1 MRVLNRFIRI
11 LPLAALFFTLLVGG
25 VALAAGDAPLGEAAR
40 QRAEELA
47 NSPAAADPQAALQSY
62 LTAVWVLT
70 GLVALMLLIMVQN
83 VLRLTGFN
91 PFATWQSNV
100 INPAL
105 LLLFLFAGALGIAYE
120 WHLHAKY
127 ALVGNA
133 ASEHGVEIDNMLI
146 TSLVVTGI
154 AFVIVQVL
162 LFVYAFLYRGR
173 PGQRATFFHD
183 SKPLEL
189 GLAGL
194 TALGLAF
201 LVLGGLRVWSDINAT
216 PKQDALAMELVGE
229 QFQWRLR
236 YGGKDNQLGKANYK
250 LIGADNVLGVDYADA
265 AAKDDIIPADKNIV
279 LPVGRQVHLSIRA
292 KDVLH
297 GVYMPH
303 FRVQMYAVPGMPT
316 QFTFTPTVTTAD
328 MKSRT
333 GNEKFEYEMACSQ
346 LCGAGHYN
354 MKMTIT
360 VVSQA
365 EYDKIAAGWKP
376 AFDPAVHTVQPTTGP
391 LAAN

>member
-1 MRVLNRFIRI
+1 MRFVSRSLRFW
-11 LPLAALFFTLLVGG
+11 PLAALVLVLMAGG
-25 VALAAGDAPLGEAAR
+25 LAWGADPAPIGEAAR

-47 NSPAAADPQAALQSY
+47 STPEAADPQATLKSY
-62 LTAVWVLT
+62 LTAVWLLT
-70 GLVALMLLIMVQN
+70 GAVALMMLIMVQN

-91 PFATWQSNV
+91 PFASWRSNV

-105 LLLFLFAGALGIAYE
+105 LLAFLFLGALGIAYE
-120 WHLHAKY
+120 WNLHAKY

-133 ASEHGVEIDNMLI
+133 ASAHGVEIDNMLI

-173 PGQRATFFHD
+173 EGRRATFFHD

-216 PKQDALAMELVGE
+216 PAQDALAIELVGE
-229 QFQWRLR
+229 QFQWRVR
-236 YGGKDNQLGKANYK
+236 YAGQDNQLGKANYK
-250 LIGADNVLGVDYADA
+250 LIGESNVLGVDYADPN
-265 AAKDDIIPADKNIV
+265 AKDDVIPAERELV
-279 LPVGRQVHLSIRA
+279 LPVGRQVHVNIRA

-316 QFTFTPTVTTAD
+316 QFTFTPTVTTEQ
-328 MKSRT
+328 MRRNT

-346 LCGAGHYN
+346 LCGSAHYN
-354 MKMTIT
+354 MKLPIR
-360 VVSQA
+360 VVTQE
-365 EYDKIAAGWKP
+365 EYGKLAAAWKP
-376 AFDPAVHTVQPTTGP
+376 AYDPALHGAQPTTGP
-391 LAAN
+391 LASN